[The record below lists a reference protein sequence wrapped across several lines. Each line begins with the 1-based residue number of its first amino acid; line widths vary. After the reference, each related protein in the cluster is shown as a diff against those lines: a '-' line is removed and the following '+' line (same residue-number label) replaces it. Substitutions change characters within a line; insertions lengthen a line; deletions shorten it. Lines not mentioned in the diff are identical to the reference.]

1 MNNLNRSLV
10 RHLIAAAIYLIAA
23 IIITWPL
30 VTQLGDVLVGFVHG
44 DAGENAHHIWWFG
57 HALRT
62 GQSLFFQSMLGYPD
76 GIEGVTLWAHPLQ
89 FFPAWLL
96 ALILP
101 LPTAANLTLLLMMT
115 LNGWAMFALARL
127 LINGTGGAAQAAPAS
142 FTRDLAALIA
152 GLVFMLYPTMQGH
165 LGAGHA
171 GLMVQWGVPLYAIC
185 LIRLSGAKTRRDLIG
200 WFMLGVLTF
209 MVSAFGHSLQA
220 IYVLLPL
227 TTVFV
232 LRAVLRHEWTAAG
245 RIIAVAG
252 VGALAL
258 GIFLLP
264 VLREAFGTSVYADE
278 GGSVRYSA
286 DLLSIATPSFR
297 HPLVE
302 SWEYPRRVLGVNL
315 DEGAAYYGIA
325 VLALTVIAAWKVR
338 AARPWLWLA
347 LIAYVLALGE
357 LLKVFDQ
364 PVVIESGGYRSYIPL
379 PYALIADLPG
389 FSIARTPGRFI
400 FTLALAAAALAGF
413 GSWVLLRRLKSPL
426 IRVGIAAVV
435 MVVIAFEYQT
445 FFPLPT
451 FSAAIPNAIR
461 DLRDQDDV
469 RAVFDVPYDNLI
481 VAKLGLY
488 LQTAHEQPLIAGQVT
503 RSTPVN
509 PALLTLL
516 QDSLDPALLHAA
528 GADVVL
534 VHRGYDAGGVIEARA
549 RQQLGEP
556 VYTDAAYAL
565 FETPE
570 TDAERTPVP
579 PQFRTTTLP
588 STAYSFSVDDG
599 WWQIDGQLRAIDGER
614 TAVLLLDGRV
624 IGRWDVT
631 NAIDISL
638 PVPASE
644 GSYQTLTL
652 ALEPPCPTIQDESL
666 ACRTITI
673 ESMNISFVHEV
684 EDSAPIAYQ
693 RGITLEQ
700 AGTGSDDDGN
710 IIVRL
715 AWLFDAP
722 LSEIDI
728 RYVHLIDPNGQL
740 AAQSDVTLGEIAAGE
755 MRAEQVT
762 LTRPSDIITGLYT
775 IRVGWYTYPEIA
787 PICPL
792 AAADCTP
799 AVIADVLLS
808 E

>member
-1 MNNLNRSLV
+1 MNSLNRPLV

-62 GQSLFFQSMLGYPD
+62 GQPLFFQSMLGYPD

-101 LPTAANLTLLLMMT
+101 LPTASNLTLLLMMT

-127 LINGTGGAAQAAPAS
+127 LISGTGGAAQAAPAS
-142 FTRDLAALIA
+142 YTGDLAALIA

-185 LIRLSGAKTRRDLIG
+185 LIRLSGAQMRRDVIG
-200 WFMLGVLTF
+200 WFALGVLMF
-209 MVSAFGHSLQA
+209 MVSAFGHSLQV

-227 TTVFV
+227 TAIFL
-232 LRAVLRHEWTAAG
+232 LRALLRREWAAAG

-315 DEGAAYYGIA
+315 DEGAAYYGLA

-413 GSWVLLRRLKSPL
+413 GAWVVLRRVKNPL
-426 IRVGIAAVV
+426 IRVGITAVL
-435 MVVIAFEYQT
+435 MLVIAFEYQT

-451 FSAAIPNAIR
+451 FSAAIPDAIR

-516 QDSLDPALLHAA
+516 QDTLDPALLHAA

-534 VHRGYDAGGVIEARA
+534 VHRSYDAGGVIEARA
-549 RQQLGEP
+549 LQQLGQP
-556 VYTDAAYAL
+556 VYTDAVYAL

-588 STAYSFSVDDG
+588 STAYGFSADDG
-599 WWQIDGQLRAIDGER
+599 WWQIDARLSATDGER

-624 IGRWDVT
+624 IGRWEVT
-631 NAIDISL
+631 NAIDVSL
-638 PVPASE
+638 PVPASA
-644 GSYQTLTL
+644 GSFQTLTL

-666 ACRTITI
+666 ACRTFAI
-673 ESMNISFVHEV
+673 ESMQTSFVHEV

-693 RGITLEQ
+693 RGIMLEQ
-700 AGTGSDDDGN
+700 AGTSSDEDGN

-715 AWLFDAP
+715 AWSFDAP
-722 LSEIDI
+722 LSETDI

-740 AAQSDVTLGEIAAGE
+740 VSQSDVTLGEIAAGE

-762 LTRPSDIITGLYT
+762 LTRPDDIITGMYT
-775 IRVGWYTYPEIA
+775 IRAGWYTYPEIA